1 MTEAQHP
8 SSTDPR
14 ALRSVWL
21 VARRELDTRV
31 RTRSF
36 VIGTLVMIAIIA
48 AYPLVM
54 FFVGQG
60 TTTSTVGFTGQTTAM
75 VRPVTAASSSMGT
88 SIEGRRVD
96 DPATGKRMV
105 RSGELDALVTGTP
118 NAPRLIVEQGASE
131 ELRAALE
138 TVARQ
143 RALDAELA
151 RSGLDPGQV
160 RASISDVGV
169 RVTSLQPVDPQQAQR
184 LGLAMAAG
192 FLLYFMLISSGQM
205 VAQGVVEEKSSRV
218 VELLLST
225 LRPSQLLAGKVLGIG
240 LTGLLQFV
248 LTAGAGLVAVGAAGV
263 MTLPSTALAGTLGWA
278 LVWFLL
284 GFFFYATI
292 MAAAASLVSRQED
305 LQGVVTPVVM
315 ALIAPFL
322 VGVTI
327 LPNNPESTVGA
338 VLSLIPGFSPMLM
351 PMRIALGVAPV
362 WQVATSLV
370 LIVVATLGL
379 LWLGGRVYRNAVLRT
394 GARVKITEALRAA

>member
-60 TTTSTVGFTGQTTAM
+60 STTSTVGFTGQATTM
-75 VRPVTAASSSMGT
+75 VRPVTAVSESLDV
-88 SIEGRRVD
+88 SIEDRLVD
-96 DPATGKRMV
+96 DPRAGKRMV
-105 RSGELDALVTGTP
+105 RSGELDALVTG
-118 NAPRLIVEQGASE
+118 APDAPELVVERDANE

-151 RSGLDPGQV
+151 RAGLDPGQV
-160 RASISDVGV
+160 RASTSDVHV

-248 LTAGAGLVAVGAAGV
+248 LTAGAGLVAVSAAGV

-327 LPNNPESTVGA
+327 LPNNPDSTVGA
-338 VLSLIPGFSPMLM
+338 ILSLIPGFSPMLM

-362 WQVATSLV
+362 WQIATSLV

-379 LWLGGRVYRNAVLRT
+379 LWLGGRIYRNAVLRT
-394 GARVKITEALRAA
+394 GARVKITEALRAT